1 MKTKTVRSAFVKG
14 FTLIEL
20 LVVIAIIAILAAML
34 LPALAGA
41 KKKATQAGCQSNFH
55 QEHVA
60 LTMFVDDNHDWLPP
74 GEGATTGI
82 QSGQFAGYTASSTYM
97 LAYHLAR
104 FLGYPEP
111 QANVTN
117 VAKVMICPGFTR
129 NANSADPAMI
139 VSYNLDGHTS
149 DVQVPNWQY
158 PHGIDILPFGW
169 PSLGTP
175 YGIDLTTYCGP
186 HKITEIG
193 TKAPLT
199 SIWYISDSDKP
210 GTVAANPTSSQ
221 IPFMP
226 VTPVHGSR
234 RNYVYFDGHVASQKI
249 LPSGSYNYNP

>member
-1 MKTKTVRSAFVKG
+1 MKFKRIHSVLSKG

-34 LPALAGA
+34 LPALSAA
-41 KKKATQAGCQSNFH
+41 KKKATMAGCMSNFR
-55 QEHVA
+55 QEHLA
-60 LTMFVDDNHDWLPP
+60 LTMFVGENNDFLPP
-74 GEGATTGI
+74 GEGAQTGI
-82 QSGQFAGYTASSTYM
+82 QSGQFAGYMKGWNWFLVT
-97 LAYHLAR
+97 HLSGY
-104 FLGYPEP
+104 LGYPEP
-111 QANVTN
+111 SATVTN

-129 NANSADPAMI
+129 NANNADPAMI

-149 DVQVPNWQY
+149 DVQLPNWQY

-186 HKITEIG
+186 HKITEVAS
-193 TKAPLT
+193 KAPPT
-199 SIWYISDSDKP
+199 SIWYICDSDKP

-221 IPFMP
+221 IPYMP